1 MDCHAARRTLLLD
14 LYGEVAADQ
23 RGALEVHLGACD
35 ECRLAAAGE
44 RRLHGILGER
54 VAEEPSDELL
64 DRCRRDLSLALDAER
79 RPLQSWA
86 QRLTGFWVTARLS
99 PAWGVALLVA
109 GFLVGGATLRGDDR
123 YAGRR
128 DSRAPAAGG
137 GTVSGAPLANLMALE
152 SAPDRDHVRLSYDTL
167 QRGSLEGTADDP
179 AIREFLV
186 RTLRDNLNA
195 GLRLEAIDALRRHTD
210 ERDVRSALLDTLRGD
225 ENTGARL
232 KAIDALHDRV
242 AADPEVRRG
251 ILDALESDTNAGVRV
266 SAIDAL
272 SRARDPQILPA
283 MERLSR
289 EAPDTYVRMRS
300 GAFVDAMQA
309 RNPR

>member
-1 MDCHAARRTLLLD
+1 MDCDAARRTLLLD
-14 LYGEVAADQ
+14 LYGEIAAGE
-23 RGALEVHLGACD
+23 RIALEAHLGACE
-35 ECRLAAAGE
+35 ECRLTAAGE
-44 RRLHGILGER
+44 RRLQSILSER
-54 VAEEPSDELL
+54 VAEEPADDLL
-64 DRCRRDLSLALDAER
+64 ERCRRDLSRALDAEP
-79 RPLQSWA
+79 RPLRPWA
-86 QRLTGFWVTARLS
+86 QRAADFWGAARLT
-99 PAWGVALLVA
+99 PAWGLALLAV
-109 GFLVGGATLRGDDR
+109 GFLVGGVTLRGGARDG
-123 YAGRR
+123 ARR
-128 DSRAPAAGG
+128 DLPAPASNG
-137 GTVSGAPLANLMALE
+137 GTVSGAPLANLMTLE
-152 SAPDRDHVRLSYDTL
+152 SAPDRDHVRLSYDTM
-167 QRGSLEGTADDP
+167 QRGSLEGSADDP
-179 AIREFLV
+179 AIRELLV

-210 ERDVRSALLDTLRGD
+210 ESDVRRALLDTLRGD

-232 KAIDALHDRV
+232 KAIEALHDRV

-251 ILDALESDTNAGVRV
+251 ILDALESDTNTGVRV

-289 EAPDTYVRMRS
+289 EAPDMYVRMRS

>member
-1 MDCHAARRTLLLD
+1 MDSAFD
-14 LYGEVAADQ
+14 
-23 RGALEVHLGACD
+23 GA
-35 ECRLAAAGE
+35 
-44 RRLHGILGER
+44 
-54 VAEEPSDELL
+54 
-64 DRCRRDLSLALDAER
+64 
-79 RPLQSWA
+79 
-86 QRLTGFWVTARLS
+86 
-99 PAWGVALLVA
+99 
-109 GFLVGGATLRGDDR
+109 ATLRGDAR
-123 YAGRR
+123 NGGRGK
-128 DSRAPAAGG
+128 DPAPAAGG
-137 GTVSGAPLANLMALE
+137 GTVSGAPLANLMSLE

-167 QRGSLEGTADDP
+167 QRGSLEGSADDP

-186 RTLRDNLNA
+186 RTLRDSLNA

-210 ERDVRSALLDTLRGD
+210 ESEVRRALLETLRGD

-251 ILDALESDTNAGVRV
+251 ILDALETDTNTGVRV

-309 RNPR
+309 GNPR

>member
-1 MDCHAARRTLLLD
+1 MDCQEARRTLLLD
-14 LYGEVAADQ
+14 LYGEIPADE
-23 RGALEVHLGACD
+23 RRALDSHLDGCD

-44 RRLHGILGER
+44 RRLHAILAER
-54 VAEEPSDELL
+54 FADEPSDDLL
-64 DRCRRDLSLALDAER
+64 ARCRRDLSLALDAEP
-79 RPLQSWA
+79 RPRWA
-86 QRLTGFWVTARLS
+86 WGRRLTGFWVTARLS
-99 PAWGVALLVA
+99 PAWGVALLVT
-109 GFLVGGATLRGDDR
+109 GFLVGAATLREGAR
-123 YAGRR
+123 SWGRPEGQ
-128 DSRAPAAGG
+128 APAAGG
-137 GTVSGAPLANLMALE
+137 GTISGAPLANLMSLE
-152 SAPDRDHVRLSYDTL
+152 SAPDRDHVRLSFDTL
-167 QRGSLEGTADDP
+167 QRGSLEGSADDP

-195 GLRLEAIDALRRHTD
+195 GLRLEAIDALSRHTD
-210 ERDVRSALLDTLRGD
+210 QSDVRRALLETLRGD

-232 KAIDALHDRV
+232 KAIEALHDRV

-251 ILDALESDTNAGVRV
+251 ILDAIESDANAGVRV

-289 EAPDTYVRMRS
+289 EAPDTYVRLRS

>member
-14 LYGEVAADQ
+14 LYGEIATEE
-23 RGALEVHLGACD
+23 RRILEVHLGACD

-44 RRLHGILGER
+44 RRLHAILGER
-54 VAEEPSDELL
+54 IAEEPSDELL
-64 DRCRRDLSLALDAER
+64 DRCRRDLSLALEAEP
-79 RPLQSWA
+79 RPLRLFT
-86 QRLTGFWVTARLS
+86 QRLTAFWGSARLS
-99 PAWGVALLVA
+99 PAWGLALLIA
-109 GFLVGGATLRGDDR
+109 GFLAGAATLRGDAR
-123 YAGRR
+123 NAGQNKEIG
-128 DSRAPAAGG
+128 APAGG
-137 GTVSGAPLANLMALE
+137 GTVSGAPLANLMSLE

-167 QRGSLEGTADDP
+167 QRGSLEGSADDP

-186 RTLRDNLNA
+186 RTLRDSLNA

-210 ERDVRSALLDTLRGD
+210 ESEVRRALLETLRGD

-251 ILDALESDTNAGVRV
+251 ILDAIETDTNTGVRV

>member
-1 MDCHAARRTLLLD
+1 MDCQEARRTLLLD
-14 LYGEVAADQ
+14 LYGENPADE
-23 RGALEVHLGACD
+23 RRVLDAHLGACD

-44 RRLHGILGER
+44 RRLHAILGER
-54 VAEEPSDELL
+54 IADEPSDELL
-64 DRCRRDLSLALDAER
+64 NRCRRDLSLALDAEP
-79 RPLQSWA
+79 RPPRAWMR
-86 QRLTGFWVTARLS
+86 RLTGFWVTARLS
-99 PAWGVALLVA
+99 PAWGVAFLVM
-109 GFLVGGATLRGDDR
+109 GFLVGAATLRGGAR
-123 YAGRR
+123 NEGRPE
-128 DSRAPAAGG
+128 DAAPAAGG
-137 GTVSGAPLANLMALE
+137 GTVSGAPLANLMSLE
-152 SAPDRDHVRLSYDTL
+152 SAPDRDHVRLSFDTL
-167 QRGSLEGTADDP
+167 QRGSLEGSADDP

-195 GLRLEAIDALRRHTD
+195 GLRLEAIDALSRHTD
-210 ERDVRSALLDTLRGD
+210 QSDVRRALLETLRGD

-232 KAIDALHDRV
+232 KAIEALHDRV

-251 ILDALESDTNAGVRV
+251 ILDAIESDANTGVRV

-289 EAPDTYVRMRS
+289 EAPDTYVRLRS

>member
-1 MDCHAARRTLLLD
+1 M
-14 LYGEVAADQ
+14 
-23 RGALEVHLGACD
+23 
-35 ECRLAAAGE
+35 
-44 RRLHGILGER
+44 
-54 VAEEPSDELL
+54 
-64 DRCRRDLSLALDAER
+64 
-79 RPLQSWA
+79 
-86 QRLTGFWVTARLS
+86 
-99 PAWGVALLVA
+99 ALLVA
-109 GFLVGGATLRGDDR
+109 GFLVGGATLRGGERD
-123 YAGRR
+123 AARR
-128 DSRAPAAGG
+128 GAPAATG
-137 GTVSGAPLANLMALE
+137 GTVSGAPLANLMTLE

-167 QRGSLEGTADDP
+167 QRGSLEGSADDP
-179 AIREFLV
+179 AIREMLV
-186 RTLRDNLNA
+186 RTLRDSLNA

-210 ERDVRSALLDTLRGD
+210 ESVVRRALLDTLRGD

-251 ILDALESDTNAGVRV
+251 ILDALEGDANAGVRV